1 MYFTSTY
8 HFQNS
13 EESHYNLFVDRLAN
27 KRRQSAGQ
35 PEPRPATERSPSI
48 VLGAGK
54 PIVPP
59 SVNPLVS
66 LEVQIISTFLLITSW
81 LYVIILLM
89 LLDIFKAGAVTGW
102 QRDKTADSSYSKS
115 LRQFRVNKI

>member
-1 MYFTSTY
+1 MYFTRTY

-66 LEVQIISTFLLITSW
+66 LEVQIVSFINYKLCIC
-81 LYVIILLM
+81 YYIVDAIGYI
-89 LLDIFKAGAVTGW
+89 
-102 QRDKTADSSYSKS
+102 
-115 LRQFRVNKI
+115 